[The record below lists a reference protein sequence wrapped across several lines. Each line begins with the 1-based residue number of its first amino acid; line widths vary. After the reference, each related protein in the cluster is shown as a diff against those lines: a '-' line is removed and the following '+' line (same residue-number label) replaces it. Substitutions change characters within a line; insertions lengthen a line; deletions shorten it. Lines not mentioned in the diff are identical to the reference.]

1 MEYTHMEKVK
11 YHSPLG
17 KCKLKP
23 QWNITVYLS
32 ECVKN
37 IKKKIKNV
45 VIPNDED
52 AQQLD
57 YSYIAV
63 GNAKFPMVW

>member
-1 MEYTHMEKVK
+1 MNYHCLAIRTPKK
-11 YHSPLG
+11 Y
-17 KCKLKP
+17 K
-23 QWNITVYLS
+23 
-32 ECVKN
+32 
-37 IKKKIKNV
+37 KKKIKNV